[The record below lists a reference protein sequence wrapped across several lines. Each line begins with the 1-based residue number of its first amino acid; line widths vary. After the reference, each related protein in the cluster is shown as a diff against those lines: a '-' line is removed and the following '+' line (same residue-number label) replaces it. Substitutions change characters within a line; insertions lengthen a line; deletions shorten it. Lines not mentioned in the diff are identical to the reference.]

1 MASSCSSSHV
11 IVLFLHHSCIEPLLH
26 LYVITVWSEPMS
38 VAELSLYCTAASKG
52 PMNGRI
58 DEGIDTGK
66 IQVREPL
73 LLPSVAV

>member
-1 MASSCSSSHV
+1 
-11 IVLFLHHSCIEPLLH
+11 
-26 LYVITVWSEPMS
+26 MS